1 MAQDKIPAETTT
13 TSFMLVLFQPIVGN
27 KTRVTI
33 EQGCLRPYQPSFM
46 LLRLDDFSKRA
57 GKFKNDISLLV
68 MTMTIATVMLQN
80 VQESPHL
87 QLKILAFV

>member
-1 MAQDKIPAETTT
+1 MAQDKISVETTT
-13 TSFMLVLFQPIVGN
+13 TTFMLVLFQPIVGN
-27 KTRVTI
+27 KIRVTI

-68 MTMTIATVMLQN
+68 MTIATVMLQN

>member
-1 MAQDKIPAETTT
+1 MCLIKSCSLPTVY
-13 TSFMLVLFQPIVGN
+13 S

-68 MTMTIATVMLQN
+68 MTIATVMLQN

>member
-1 MAQDKIPAETTT
+1 
-13 TSFMLVLFQPIVGN
+13 
-27 KTRVTI
+27 
-33 EQGCLRPYQPSFM
+33 M

-57 GKFKNDISLLV
+57 GKFNNDISLLV
-68 MTMTIATVMLQN
+68 MTIGTVMLQN